1 MTINITGEYKIK
13 QNGKIIY
20 ESSNLI
26 TFYGLVYFLNRC
38 INDEFTPMKYICL
51 GNSEVV
57 PSKSDTKLGNELIRR
72 NCTCTA
78 DIDDGLLKLH
88 SSFNSEEVIGV
99 TEIGVHN
106 GDFLISHDTFNE
118 IETNMLI
125 SPIGTVEVEYVFN
138 FSTATIRNGW
148 VKLETYNNISL
159 NGKSIYWIYESNDVL
174 GVYEESTYD
183 GYFKVNT
190 METMIS
196 SPGSYFYDV
205 NKENIYIHIRDESSI
220 ASHDILVQ
228 TK

>member
-1 MTINITGEYKIK
+1 MTINIIGTYKIK
-13 QNGKIIY
+13 QDNKLIY
-20 ESSNLI
+20 EGTNLI

-51 GNSEVV
+51 GNSDVV
-57 PSKSDTKLGNELIRR
+57 PSKSDTRLGNELIRR
-72 NCTCTA
+72 NCSSNA
-78 DIDDGLLKLH
+78 NIDEGIIELH
-88 SSFNSEEVIGV
+88 SSFNSEEIIGV
-99 TEIGVHN
+99 SEIGVHN

-159 NGKSIYWIYESNDVL
+159 NGKSIYWIYEPNNVL
-174 GVYEESTYD
+174 GVYEEDTHN
-183 GYFKVNT
+183 GYFKVDT

-205 NKENIYIHIRDESSI
+205 NRKNIYIHIRDEDTI
-220 ASHDILVQ
+220 TSHDILVQ